1 MVAICERRRYPHAAL
16 LTLHH
21 GAHAF
26 APDGAALP
34 KKPLVADKK
43 GMCNRRN
50 GPATARRTHHPVITW
65 LSRNDIVPLPSR
77 LWRNEESNMLPSG
90 VHPL

>member
-34 KKPLVADKK
+34 EKPLVADKK
-43 GMCNRRN
+43 GVCNQQ
-50 GPATARRTHHPVITW
+50 
-65 LSRNDIVPLPSR
+65 
-77 LWRNEESNMLPSG
+77 
-90 VHPL
+90 

>member
-26 APDGAALP
+26 TPDDAALP
-34 KKPLVADKK
+34 EKPLVADKK

-50 GPATARRTHHPVITW
+50 GPATG
-65 LSRNDIVPLPSR
+65 SSD
-77 LWRNEESNMLPSG
+77 LPSG
-90 VHPL
+90 NHLVEPE